1 MALLRNDRQLDTSM
15 SRLTPPVLAAAA
27 ANVATTP
34 SDDSIAL
41 QLIKL
46 GRPLPA
52 QYL

>member
-34 SDDSIAL
+34 SDGSIAL